1 MKKTLTVNISGI
13 VFHIDEDAYN
23 VLNDY
28 LQSIRQHF
36 SRTEGGDEIIEDI
49 EARIAEMLKERIG
62 DNKQVI
68 TLDDI
73 EEIINA
79 IGKPSEFGEEFEE
92 EPAGKFTDGNGK
104 KTKRLYRDPDS
115 SILGGVC
122 GGLGAYFHT
131 DPVWF
136 RVAFVVAC
144 IPGLGTP
151 LLIYVILWAIIP
163 EAKTSTEKL
172 EMKGEKVN
180 ISNIEKSIREE
191 IDSLKN
197 KFNDFTKQAKRSYK
211 KKSAEHS
218 SDLQNIGSALGRV
231 LEVFV
236 KIILIF
242 AGIILL
248 IVGISLVLAFF
259 VAIFGFGNQVFIVDS
274 ELIFISF
281 PAMVELILGQAGSN
295 IFFTTGLVLLFG
307 IPLLMILYGGIKL
320 IFGLERTRYVGVLAF
335 NLWLIGLILS
345 GYYGFKITKSFSQH
359 GVHHENITL
368 NVTKTQPLVLDV
380 GQDKLYDRIYRYDD
394 YVEVDEMNMI
404 LTTREDDPY
413 FGLPKLEIVKNNN
426 DSAELEI
433 FYRARGK
440 SERHASERAGRIV
453 YRYSVEDSLITFDPF
468 FKLAEREVWREQQV
482 DLVLKV
488 PVGTY
493 LQFSDDMY
501 KILDNYHHSPHKLS
515 GETWQ
520 MTNTG
525 LEEAEFEP
533 VPYEKTEPADGPAES
548 GENVENSQ
556 KTVSMLNFLYSNFL
570 QFLGIQV

>member
-79 IGKPSEFGEEFEE
+79 IGQPSEFGEEFED
-92 EPAGKFTDGNGK
+92 EPSATFTERNGK
-104 KTKRLYRDPDS
+104 KTKRLYRDSDHAV
-115 SILGGVC
+115 LGGVC
-122 GGLGAYFHT
+122 SGLGAYFHT

-136 RVAFVVAC
+136 RIAFVVAC

-151 LLIYVILWAIIP
+151 LLVYIVLWAIVP
-163 EAKTSTEKL
+163 EAKTVTEKL

-191 IDSLKN
+191 IDNLKN
-197 KFNDFTKQAKRSYK
+197 KFSDLTKQAKRSYK
-211 KKSAEHS
+211 KKSAAHS
-218 SDLQNIGSALGRV
+218 SDFQNVGNALGRV

-236 KIILIF
+236 KIILVF
-242 AGIILL
+242 VGIILL
-248 IVGISLVLAFF
+248 IIGLSLVLAFLA
-259 VAIFGFGNQVFIVDS
+259 AIFGFGHQVFIVDS

-281 PAMVELILGQAGSN
+281 PALVDLILGQAGSN
-295 IFFTTGLVLLFG
+295 MFFTTGMLLLFG
-307 IPLLMILYGGIKL
+307 VPLLMILYGGVKL
-320 IFGLERTRYVGVLAF
+320 IFGLERTRYVGVFAF
-335 NLWLIGLILS
+335 NLWLIGLILT
-345 GYYGFKITKSFSQH
+345 GYYGFKIAKSFSQH
-359 GVHHENITL
+359 GVHQESANINIPL
-368 NVTKTQPLVLDV
+368 NQALVLDV
-380 GQDKLYDRIYRYDD
+380 GNDKLYDRIYRYDD

-404 LTTREDDPY
+404 LTTREDDLY
-413 FGLPKLEIVKNNN
+413 FGLPKLEIKRSSG
-426 DSAELEI
+426 DEMELE
-433 FYRARGK
+433 FYYRARGK
-440 SERHASERAGRIV
+440 SERHASERAANII
-453 YRYSVEDSLITFDPF
+453 YRYNIEGNQITFDPF
-468 FKLAEREVWREQQV
+468 FKLKDREVWREQQIEM
-482 DLVLKV
+482 VLKV
-488 PVGTY
+488 PEGTY

-501 KILDNYHHSPHKLS
+501 KILNNYYHSPYKLS

-520 MTNTG
+520 MMDSG
-525 LEEAEFEP
+525 LEESEFEE
-533 VPYEKTEPADGPAES
+533 VPFEEIELPTEQEES
-548 GENVENSQ
+548 DENIENNQ
-556 KTVSMLNFLYSNFL
+556 KSISMITFLYSNFL
-570 QFLGIQV
+570 QFLGIQA